1 MANGP
6 KTTTSSL
13 RNSVGVIFLFF
24 AMIAQTAMP
33 NSHTNVGKKASIK
46 LPPHALE
53 DHFSEKC
60 QALSGSCLRC
70 NS

>member
-13 RNSVGVIFLFF
+13 RNRVGVTFLFF

-33 NSHTNVGKKASIK
+33 KSHTNVGKKASIE
-46 LPPHALE
+46 LSPHALE
-53 DHFSEKC
+53 DYFSEMC
-60 QALSGSCLRC
+60 QALSGFCLRC